1 MLSNNFAWALSDT
14 VAKIVPGPD
23 TSATSTLLA
32 PLYGAHGIWK
42 LNVGRGNFSIYDN
55 YWSRD
60 HGRTALERYELGLK
74 DLSPNEIE
82 FTDRAAHLNCDP
94 PHQAQEGDAIRPA
107 NYWYATTTTGRRI
120 YGNPENDGHGLVMLQ
135 RYAHWLHSG
144 QSAQWLERY
153 WNGTLEAAQWIC
165 WQLDNP
171 LHPTPAKVRAGGSW
185 RQKTMGLAQ
194 PRDVLWTSSE
204 CSGYRD
210 YEIYSNACCL
220 FGLRAAVGMA
230 KAAGQDKLAAT
241 WEQYAQ
247 RLQDGIARHMVVESE
262 HGPIWRFSKQSSW
275 NAWCEAAGPLLV
287 GCDLVSFDSSRA
299 LPGGWLEISDN
310 TFKFLRSRFPDLL
323 VPGHFGYGFG
333 FFIQHALLLD
343 RMADASRITE
353 NILRVN
359 HDGRVDPWIITE
371 LIVAR
376 HDRSFWYRGGDHG
389 NSVQQGEVLKGMRL
403 MLGVDDLDADHTRP
417 DATAA
422 GFLRGR
428 FGGQVSGHG
437 AKRRHDRPGRP
448 GPVGQARGGRL
459 GGRREI
465 LRSAAAGFC
474 SRGTVPEGTSWK
486 RHGRRQ
492 ARKSQMGQLRR
503 QLHGRG

>member
-1 MLSNNFAWALSDT
+1 MATPRTTGTVWSCSSDT
-14 VAKIVPGPD
+14 RTGCTPAK
-23 TSATSTLLA
+23 A
-32 PLYGAHGIWK
+32 
-42 LNVGRGNFSIYDN
+42 
-55 YWSRD
+55 
-60 HGRTALERYELGLK
+60 
-74 DLSPNEIE
+74 
-82 FTDRAAHLNCDP
+82 
-94 PHQAQEGDAIRPA
+94 
-107 NYWYATTTTGRRI
+107 
-120 YGNPENDGHGLVMLQ
+120 
-135 RYAHWLHSG
+135 
-144 QSAQWLERY
+144 AQWLERY

-185 RQKTMGLAQ
+185 RQKTMGLSQ

-403 MLGVDDLDADHTRP
+403 MLGVDDLDADHTRLMPRLP
-417 DATAA
+417 DFCEGVSVGKYPAMVRSGGTIVQADLDLSVRRAA
-422 GFLRGR
+422 GGWEVGAKFSAAPR
-428 FGGQVSGHG
+428 QVSVRVGPFPKGHRG
-437 AKRRHDRPGRP
+437 NATVDGKPAKAKWVNSGDSSWAWVTAPAGEAEFHVA
-448 GPVGQARGGRL
+448 VG
-459 GGRREI
+459 
-465 LRSAAAGFC
+465 
-474 SRGTVPEGTSWK
+474 
-486 RHGRRQ
+486 
-492 ARKSQMGQLRR
+492 
-503 QLHGRG
+503 